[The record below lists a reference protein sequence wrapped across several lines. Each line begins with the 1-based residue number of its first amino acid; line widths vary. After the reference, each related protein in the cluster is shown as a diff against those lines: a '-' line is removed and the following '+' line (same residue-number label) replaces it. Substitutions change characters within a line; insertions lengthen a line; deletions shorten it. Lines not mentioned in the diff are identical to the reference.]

1 MSFIHPEQGIVPIQK
16 FIKILSV
23 LGVAQIALVLLL
35 FMKLDSFEGRM
46 DMLTNSVGQV
56 QGAALEVAPTSQN
69 QPLAG
74 TPGLDGQEVRRI
86 VREELLAVRGTD
98 SPAQNSEP
106 VPAAPVFDEAEMQYQ
121 RDRVTRE
128 LDFLKEQDE
137 VTTMELDRL
146 MGDIAQLDPQSRTE
160 MLKMLNR
167 AMNRGEIKGNM

>member
-1 MSFIHPEQGIVPIQK
+1 M
-16 FIKILSV
+16 
-23 LGVAQIALVLLL
+23 QIALVLLL
-35 FMKLDSFEGRM
+35 ITKLGSFEGRM
-46 DMLTNSVGQV
+46 DMLTNSFGQV
-56 QGAALEVAPTSQN
+56 QGAALEAAPTSQI

-86 VREELLAVRGTD
+86 VREELLAVRSSD
-98 SPAQNSEP
+98 SLAKNSEP
-106 VPAAPVFDEAEMQYQ
+106 VPTDPVFDEAEMQYQ
-121 RDRVTRE
+121 RDLVTRE

>member
-16 FIKILSV
+16 FIKILSF
-23 LGVAQIALVLLL
+23 LGVVHIALVLLL
-35 FMKLDSFEGRM
+35 FTKLDSFEGRM

-74 TPGLDGQEVRRI
+74 TSGLDGQEVRRI

-106 VPAAPVFDEAEMQYQ
+106 VPADPVFDEAEMQYQ